1 MIATDHLVFLHLHK
15 SGGTFVNEGLL
26 RFVPGARI
34 IGYHLPRRLIP
45 PALAPLPVVG
55 LVRNPWS
62 YYVSWFSFQAAR
74 PQPNALFRVLSDAGR
89 LDFKATVRNMLEL
102 GAGGARLDALLAA
115 LPRQYTHRGL
125 NLPAFALA
133 SIRHSGMGFYSY
145 LYRYLHDGAGVMY
158 VGRMEQMRDE
168 LASLLI
174 AAGQPV
180 SGPLRAYLH
189 RAPARNLSAHAKYT
203 EYYDDELARLVAERD
218 ASIIE
223 RFGYRF
229 GD

>member
-26 RFVPGARI
+26 RFVQGARI
-34 IGYHLPRRLIP
+34 IGYHLPRKLIP
-45 PALAPLPVVG
+45 SSLAPLPVVG

-89 LDFKATVRNMLEL
+89 LDFKATLRNMLAL
-102 GAGGARLDALLAA
+102 GCGGDRLDPLLAA
-115 LPRQYTHRGL
+115 MPTEYTHRGI

-133 SIRHSGMGFYSY
+133 PIRQSGMGFYSY
-145 LYRYLHDGAGVMY
+145 LYRYLYDGAGVMY
-158 VGRMEQMRDE
+158 LGRMEQMRDE
-168 LASLLI
+168 LASLFI

-180 SGPLRAYLH
+180 SGPLCTYLQS
-189 RAPARNLSAHAKYT
+189 APASNISGHVKYT
-203 EYYDDELARLVAERD
+203 EYYDDDLAQLVAERD